1 MNLNEG
7 MAEGM
12 AASAVDTEKETAKG
26 IKHSCEYS
34 NSHRLKIGDDY
45 RMQIEA
51 ANPKEAYEKFIG
63 KVGVYPQRVS
73 VHSSK
78 FDFEEFDDHINTD
91 EKILNEL
98 RGLRSTVND
107 VEDRLTN
114 LKWVIFTSA
123 IAILVTLKFGGVVL
137 K

>member
-1 MNLNEG
+1 MNSSE
-7 MAEGM
+7 
-12 AASAVDTEKETAKG
+12 EKELKAKYR
-26 IKHSCEYS
+26 CEYR
-34 NSHRLKIGDDY
+34 NYHRLKIGDDY
-45 RMQIEA
+45 KLTSFHQMEIIA

-63 KVGVYPQRVS
+63 KVGVYPQV
-73 VHSSK
+73 VFVDNLDYVK
-78 FDFEEFDDHINTD
+78 KDFEEFDDHIKTD

-98 RGLRSTVND
+98 KELRIKVVD
-107 VEDRLTN
+107 VEDRLSN